1 MCKHSL
7 LVDELEV
14 TEAWEVDC
22 AEDDMIGGS
31 GMGGM
36 VDDGSDLKE

>member
-14 TEAWEVDC
+14 TEADEVDC
-22 AEDDMIGGS
+22 VEDDMIGGS
-31 GMGGM
+31 GMGV
-36 VDDGSDLKE
+36 VDDESGLKE